1 MTDALVPGSAAA
13 VDLVLQPI
21 TAASF
26 APYGW
31 LVDADDA
38 AHVGGAA
45 TRPINGGSSLRI
57 DGLSPLALQDQGG
70 APCLAVFRARGQDP
84 RGPWAVL
91 ERHALGTQTFI
102 PLGGAR
108 CVVLVALGEDDGQGS
123 VRPDRR
129 TLAAFEVGGRQAFT
143 LRAGTWHHGLLAR
156 EDGVFVVIERRGAQE
171 DCELATLDPPVLL
184 GC

>member
-1 MTDALVPGSAAA
+1 MTDTFIPGSAAA
-13 VDLVLQPI
+13 VELALQPI

-31 LVDADDA
+31 LIDADDA
-38 AHVGGAA
+38 AAAA

-57 DGLSPLALQDQGG
+57 DGLSGLALQEEGG
-70 APCLAVFRARGQDP
+70 APCLAVFRARAQDP
-84 RGPWAVL
+84 RGPWATL
-91 ERHALGTQTFI
+91 ERHVLGTQTFI
-102 PLGGAR
+102 PLGAAR
-108 CVVLVALGEDDGQGS
+108 CVVLVALGEADGVGG

-156 EDGVFVVIERRGAQE
+156 EDGDFVVIERRGAQE
-171 DCELATLDPPVLL
+171 DCELASLDPPVLL
-184 GC
+184 GS